1 MKLERARTELLCE
14 PVALDEADAVLA
26 GDRAAEA
33 ECQLEE
39 RLRELRGELEL
50 TLVVTGEQER
60 RVEVAVAGVAP
71 RASGDS
77 ETAAHLE

>member
-1 MKLERARTELLCE
+1 MKLERARAELLRE

-50 TLVVTGEQER
+50 TIVVAGEQER
-60 RVEVAVAGVAP
+60 RVQVAVAGVAP
-71 RASGDS
+71 RASGDP
-77 ETAAHLE
+77 ETAADLE